1 MRPSVLVTGASSGIG
16 AATAARLAARGF
28 EVFGTSRTPERQS
41 LPGVRFIALDVRDEQ
56 SVAKGVA
63 QVLAS
68 VPRLD
73 ALVCN
78 AGIGIF
84 GSVEEVPIEAARE
97 QFETNF
103 FGTLRV
109 LRAVL
114 PHLREARHG
123 RIVIL
128 GSLAGRRADPVPG
141 PLLRQQGGARRARA
155 RAAQRAAR
163 LRRHGLA
170 DRARRHP
177 HRIQRA
183 HGLGRARRARAYG
196 ERLAARRAG
205 DPRIA
210 PARSGAGDRRGDDR
224 ARADAAATARALH
237 RRPRLAARAV
247 RAAPASRPLVAA
259 AVRSHFRV

>member
-16 AATAARLAARGF
+16 AATAVRLAARGF

-41 LPGVRFIALDVRDEQ
+41 LPGVRFIALDVRDEE

-97 QFETNF
+97 QFETNV

-109 LRAVL
+109 LRSVI

-128 GSLAGRRADPVPG
+128 GSLSGRAPIPFQAHYSASKAALDAYLSGLRARLFPAGVQVLTIKPG
-141 PLLRQQGGARRARA
+141 FVASPMTAHLRQNFLYSSPEQVARGMLKAIN
-155 RAAQRAAR
+155 
-163 LRRHGLA
+163 LRRDVVYLPFFWGPIMWVI
-170 DRARRHP
+170 RSIP
-177 HRIQRA
+177 EIIFK
-183 HGLGRARRARAYG
+183 
-196 ERLAARRAG
+196 RLK
-205 DPRIA
+205 
-210 PARSGAGDRRGDDR
+210 
-224 ARADAAATARALH
+224 L
-237 RRPRLAARAV
+237 
-247 RAAPASRPLVAA
+247 
-259 AVRSHFRV
+259 